1 MSKNNKKDNNT
12 KRIKIILLGEVGTGK
27 TNLINAFFN
36 KPFNPNPNTTFS
48 SEYSKKEIK
57 IDGNKYIIDIW
68 DTAGQEKFSSITK
81 IFVKG
86 SHIVI
91 FVYDITSKQSFEQL
105 KFWVNILDE
114 ILWEYPI
121 IGLVANK
128 MDLFSEQIV
137 PKENGIKYA
146 KEINAIFCEASAKE
160 DKEGFQNY
168 VKDLVKT
175 VVINKKNMDTV
186 EEKISLKNTKKKSS
200 KC

>member
-1 MSKNNKKDNNT
+1 MSKNNKKDNNAN
-12 KRIKIILLGEVGTGK
+12 RIKIILLGEVGTGK

-36 KPFNPNPNTTFS
+36 KPFDPNPNTTFS
-48 SEYSKKEIK
+48 PEYSKMEIK
-57 IDGNKYIIDIW
+57 IDENKYIIDIW

-86 SHIVI
+86 AHIVI
-91 FVYDITSKQSFEQL
+91 FVYDITNKQSFDQL

-128 MDLFSEQIV
+128 MDLFSEQII
-137 PKENGIKYA
+137 PKENAIKYA
-146 KEINAIFCEASAKE
+146 NEINAIFCEASAKE

-175 VVINKKNMDTV
+175 VVINNKNIYTL

>member
-68 DTAGQEKFSSITK
+68 DTAGQEKFSSMTK
-81 IFVKG
+81 IFIKG
-86 SHIVI
+86 AHIVI
-91 FVYDITSKQSFEQL
+91 LVYDITSKKSFQQL

-121 IGLVANK
+121 IGLVGNK
-128 MDLFSEQIV
+128 IDLFSEQIV

-146 KEINAIFCEASAKE
+146 KEINAIFCETSAKE
-160 DKEGFQNY
+160 DKHGFQDY

-175 VVINKKNMDTV
+175 VVINNKNIDIF
-186 EEKISLKNTKKKSS
+186 EEKISLKYTKKKSS

>member
-1 MSKNNKKDNNT
+1 MSKNNKKDNNAN
-12 KRIKIILLGEVGTGK
+12 RIKIILLGEVGTGK

-48 SEYSKKEIK
+48 PEYSKKEIK
-57 IDGNKYIIDIW
+57 IDGNKYLIDIW
-68 DTAGQEKFSSITK
+68 DTAGQEKFSSMTK
-81 IFVKG
+81 IFIKG
-86 SHIVI
+86 AHIVI
-91 FVYDITSKQSFEQL
+91 LVYDITSKKSFQQL

-146 KEINAIFCEASAKE
+146 KEINAIFCEASAK
-160 DKEGFQNY
+160 KI
-168 VKDLVKT
+168 K
-175 VVINKKNMDTV
+175 MDF
-186 EEKISLKNTKKKSS
+186 KIT
-200 KC
+200 